1 MYSIWLLPKN
11 DDSKHLKDIMDALA
25 SKYGGPAFSP
35 HITAFGDIEA
45 DPKIIEKT
53 VKQCI
58 KDINQ
63 FNVQKSTIEFSEYIF
78 KAAYIDLKMNT
89 SLQTINERLDNAL
102 SSYAHYVFKPH
113 LSLLYRVLNDQE
125 RKNILNNMKIKDE
138 FMIDRISVVSITKK
152 VGDWKTVAGPFELG
166 TTDD

>member
-11 DDSKHLKDIMDALA
+11 DDSEQLKDIMDALA
-25 SKYGGPAFSP
+25 NKYDGPKFSP

-45 DPKIIEKT
+45 DPKIIEKI
-53 VKQCI
+53 VKQSI
-58 KDINQ
+58 KDIKQ
-63 FNVQKSTIEFSEYIF
+63 FKVQKSTIEFSEYVF

-113 LSLLYRVLNDQE
+113 LSLLYRVLDDSQ

-138 FMIDRISVVSITKK
+138 FMIDRISVVSIRKK
-152 VGDWKTVAGPFELG
+152 VEDWKTVAGPFGLG
-166 TTDD
+166 MTDG